1 MAKKRRGQ
9 SAAFMARIRKLRGG
23 SKKSSSIKPQK
34 GGIKMAK
41 RRVKR
46 SRKYGKSSGVMG
58 GIVGTG
64 IGVGAYI
71 LFESMIEPKLL
82 AMANISNPMIVNAG
96 ELVLGMY
103 LAKKGGVL
111 GNVGKAAIV
120 INLYQLL
127 HPYLSNLG
135 ASTGASSNGLF
146 S

>member
-1 MAKKRRGQ
+1 
-9 SAAFMARIRKLRGG
+9 
-23 SKKSSSIKPQK
+23 
-34 GGIKMAK
+34 MAK
-41 RRVKR
+41 RRVK

-82 AMANISNPMIVNAG
+82 AMANISNPLIVNAS

-120 INLYQLL
+120 INLYQIL
-127 HPYLSNLG
+127 HPYLSTLG
-135 ASTGASSNGLF
+135 TSSAASPNGLF